1 VHLPTK
7 NEKQNTESSFKNHFF
22 TIPQENVF
30 DFFVYFFQSCCECKR
45 VSVSKIC
52 LRREEKTALGAYMI
66 DLSEAFIQPSTLLQR
81 GAIPTQY
88 TDPRSSIM

>member
-1 VHLPTK
+1 VHFPTK

-22 TIPQENVF
+22 TIPRENVF
-30 DFFVYFFQSCCECKR
+30 DFLFISSNLVVSVRGLVFLKFVYVEK
-45 VSVSKIC
+45 
-52 LRREEKTALGAYMI
+52 KTALGAYMI
-66 DLSEAFIQPSTLLQR
+66 DLSEAFIQPNTLLQR